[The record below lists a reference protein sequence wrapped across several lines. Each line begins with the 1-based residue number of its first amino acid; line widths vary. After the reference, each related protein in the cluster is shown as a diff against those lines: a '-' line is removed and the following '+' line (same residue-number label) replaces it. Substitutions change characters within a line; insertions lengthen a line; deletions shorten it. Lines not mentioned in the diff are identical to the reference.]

1 MFKLKFN
8 YRFFFS
14 LCFFST
20 KGDKNLDKMI
30 NLSISQ
36 SLVTFNVKLE
46 DHGSIVFYS
55 KFKQCCILP

>member
-1 MFKLKFN
+1 MQ
-8 YRFFFS
+8 

-46 DHGSIVFYS
+46 DHGSIVFDS
-55 KFKQCCILP
+55 KFKQCCILR